1 MKELQDKLKM
11 IDKEKE
17 IMKRQHQESLERN
30 D

>member
-17 IMKRQHQESLERN
+17 IMKRQHHESLERN